1 MPTFASVFGA
11 VDISTRPKRRRA
23 VSLIITELSH
33 IRSAEEA
40 YLKRMPVNLKDS
52 DAYAVAD
59 YSVDLL
65 TDAIISLM
73 EAY

>member
-1 MPTFASVFGA
+1 MPSFASVFGA

-23 VSLIITELSH
+23 ISFIITELSH
-33 IRSAEEA
+33 IRNAEES
-40 YLKRMPVNLKDS
+40 YLERIPMNLKDG
-52 DAYAVAD
+52 DAYAASD

-73 EAY
+73 DAY